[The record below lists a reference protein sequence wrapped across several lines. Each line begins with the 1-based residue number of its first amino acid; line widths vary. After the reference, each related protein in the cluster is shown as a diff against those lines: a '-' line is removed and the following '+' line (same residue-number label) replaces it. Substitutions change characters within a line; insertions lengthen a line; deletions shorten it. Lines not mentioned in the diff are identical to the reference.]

1 MALYQQ
7 NNRTSAIE
15 LQTGAPER
23 PERLRQS
30 VEAAIEMRGGEPLAL
45 IARLL
50 LHAAPLDEPSF
61 EGQSTRHSEVEA
73 PSITP
78 SFHTS

>member
-7 NNRTSAIE
+7 NRTSAIE

-23 PERLRQS
+23 PERLSAMRQS

-61 EGQSTRHSEVEA
+61 EGQLPRQK
-73 PSITP
+73 
-78 SFHTS
+78 